1 MTPEELRRFLEKQDG
16 ELKALVTKGD
26 HELQV
31 HSARLLALEQHATRG
46 VGGGSMS
53 MGGDESIGEA
63 IVRSE
68 GFAALVKGARS
79 SGRMPFKSL
88 SPRELKIV
96 SGTWSA
102 APDYRPVV
110 AFPPQPALP
119 VRALMPN
126 IPTTSNLVEFPL
138 ETAFTNA
145 ANYQLTEGTDKPQSD
160 ATYSLTQQPICTIAH
175 WLAASRQLLDDSTAF
190 AAYVN
195 ARMVFKLEQVPWLK
209 RRKIAQERLTSVI
222 ACLRQSARACPDA
235 APPAYR
241 PPDDQKRDNEW

>member
-1 MTPEELRRFLEKQDG
+1 
-16 ELKALVTKGD
+16 
-26 HELQV
+26 
-31 HSARLLALEQHATRG
+31 LALEQHATRG